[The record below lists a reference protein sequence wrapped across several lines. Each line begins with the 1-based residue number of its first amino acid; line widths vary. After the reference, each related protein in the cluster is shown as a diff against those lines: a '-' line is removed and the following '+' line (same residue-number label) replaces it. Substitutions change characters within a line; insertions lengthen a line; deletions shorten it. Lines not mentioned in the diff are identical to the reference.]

1 MQRFGPGPSIFNS
14 SITHAAAAEPESE
27 TETIYGS
34 PQRPLADV
42 CLFPI
47 LLEVIF
53 LRASLTRLNRK
64 GLADELLSKREEER
78 GRKRDRDV
86 SDSLGGQ
93 DHMSKRA
100 RSESS
105 HSMNSV
111 STISTSRSHSRSPPR
126 HSDGHD
132 RTGSRHSRAR
142 KRRYSDSS
150 SGRSVSSSSSHER
163 IYSQSHE
170 WTHDRN
176 TRRRRQESSPGERG
190 RARELSRNS
199 RQRNKS
205 RSRDRGL
212 IAKGRRSMTPEK
224 LHEQNYPRRHSR
236 DNTAPSEPSHNRF
249 QSRRS
254 RHDPDNP
261 ANQPRR
267 EGSLSPFSKRL
278 ALTQAMNAGK

>member
-1 MQRFGPGPSIFNS
+1 
-14 SITHAAAAEPESE
+14 
-27 TETIYGS
+27 
-34 PQRPLADV
+34 
-42 CLFPI
+42 
-47 LLEVIF
+47 
-53 LRASLTRLNRK
+53 
-64 GLADELLSKREEER
+64 
-78 GRKRDRDV
+78 
-86 SDSLGGQ
+86 
-93 DHMSKRA
+93 MSKRA

-105 HSMNSV
+105 HSVNSV

-126 HSDGHD
+126 HSDGRDH
-132 RTGSRHSRAR
+132 TGSRHSTAR

-163 IYSQSHE
+163 IYSQSHD

-190 RARELSRNS
+190 RPRELSRS
-199 RQRNKS
+199 DRQRHRS
-205 RSRDRGL
+205 RSRDRGF

-224 LHEQNYPRRHSR
+224 LHGQNYPRRYSR

-261 ANQPRR
+261 ATQPRR
-267 EGSLSPFSKRL
+267 ERSLSPFSKRL
-278 ALTQAMNAGK
+278 ALTQAMNVGK

>member
-1 MQRFGPGPSIFNS
+1 MQRFGPGPSIFSS

-27 TETIYGS
+27 AETIYRCS
-34 PQRPLADV
+34 QRPLADV
-42 CLFPI
+42 CLF
-47 LLEVIF
+47 LSLSEVAFI
-53 LRASLTRLNRK
+53 RALLTRLNRK

-86 SDSLGGQ
+86 SDPLGGQ
-93 DHMSKRA
+93 DPSSKRA

-126 HSDGHD
+126 HSDSHD
-132 RTGSRHSRAR
+132 RTGSHHSTAR

-150 SGRSVSSSSSHER
+150 SGRSVSSASSSER

-170 WTHDRN
+170 WTRDRN

-190 RARELSRNS
+190 RPRDQSRNS
-199 RQRNKS
+199 RQRNRS

-212 IAKGRRSMTPEK
+212 IAKGRRSMTPDK
-224 LHEQNYPRRHSR
+224 LHGQGHSRKHSR
-236 DNTAPSEPSHNRF
+236 DNAAPSEPSHNRF
-249 QSRRS
+249 QGRRP
-254 RHDPDNP
+254 RHDPENP
-261 ANQPRR
+261 APQPRR
-267 EGSLSPFSKRL
+267 ERSLSPFSKRL
-278 ALTQAMNAGK
+278 ALTQAMNVGK